1 VMAVGQLWAAALPV
15 ADTTLTALVV
25 PIGLVGIGFALG
37 VTSITAVAVNTV
49 PVHYAG
55 MAGAATSL
63 LRDFGFTLGPAII
76 GTVALSQASSRFSSD
91 LGAAG
96 LPAAQSQALSTW
108 LRRAV
113 LSP

>member
-1 VMAVGQLWAAALPV
+1 MRSCYPWPRWSSGSGPRATAAGCRHH
-15 ADTTLTALVV
+15 ADRAGC
-25 PIGLVGIGFALG
+25 PDGLVGVGFALG
-37 VTSITAVAVNTV
+37 VTSITTVAVNTV

-63 LRDFGFTLGPAII
+63 
-76 GTVALSQASSRFSSD
+76 
-91 LGAAG
+91 
-96 LPAAQSQALSTW
+96 SQALSTW